1 MMNSEEFF
9 PIGNRV
15 KIRKR
20 GKKGTW
26 IAHFH
31 YDGDHRKKSMKTT
44 NKKVAIERAIKL
56 ENELQDG
63 TYQSSDSEIKIKEA
77 IERYIECLKTAKK
90 ARKTV
95 VRYLGI
101 LTKLCEFSEKK
112 KKRLLKQITAT
123 LFDQFRAVRNSEVST
138 RTLYHEGT
146 ICKTFLYWCVSRG
159 LLKQN
164 PLEKVKLNKPKP
176 RLRPSP
182 SLQDV
187 QKILND
193 STAGQKI
200 LYETLAYTGMRSGEL
215 RTLRKEDVDLKQNW
229 IHVVSRE
236 DAERTKT
243 GESRK
248 IPIHPELRK
257 LLEKRSAAPG
267 PWYFTA
273 EPSNRYPA
281 GDHWINPKKLNE
293 RFLGVA
299 ERVKLPTGRDALG
312 YTLHSLRHFFETHC
326 VNQGIPQRV
335 IDTWMGHQS
344 DRSMAAVY
352 YHLSDE
358 DSQAFMQR
366 VDFTL
371 PSTDSDD

>member
-1 MMNSEEFF
+1 MNSDEFF

-31 YDGDHRKKSMKTT
+31 YDGDHRKRSLKTS
-44 NKKVAIERAIKL
+44 NKKVAVERAIKL

-63 TYQSSDSEIKIKEA
+63 TYQSPDSEIKIKEA
-77 IERYIECLKTAKK
+77 VERYIECLTTAKR

-101 LTKLCEFSEKK
+101 LTNLCKFSEKK
-112 KKRLLKQITAT
+112 KKRLLRQITAS
-123 LFDQFRAVRNSEVST
+123 LFDQFRVERNSEVSA

-164 PLEKVKLNKPKP
+164 PLEKVKLYKPKP

-187 QKILND
+187 QKILKD
-193 STAGQKI
+193 STAGQSI
-200 LYETLAYTGMRSGEL
+200 LYTTLAYTGMRSGEL

-257 LLEKRSAAPG
+257 LLKKRCATPG

-299 ERVKLPTGRDALG
+299 ERVGLHTGRDALG
-312 YTLHSLRHFFETHC
+312 FTLHSLRHFFETHC

-366 VDFTL
+366 VEFKL
-371 PSTDSDD
+371 PSTESAN

>member
-1 MMNSEEFF
+1 MNPNDLL
-9 PIGNRV
+9 PIGNRL
-15 KIRKR
+15 KIRKG

-26 IAHFH
+26 IADFH
-31 YDGDHRKKSMKTT
+31 YDGQHRKKSMKTC
-44 NKKVAIERAIKL
+44 NKKIAIDRAMKL
-56 ENELQDG
+56 ENELLDG
-63 TYQSSDSEIKIKEA
+63 TYQNTESEIKLESA
-77 IERYIECLKTAKK
+77 INRYIESLVTDKR
-90 ARKTV
+90 ARKTL
-95 VRYLGI
+95 VRYRGV
-101 LTKLCEFSEKK
+101 LTKLLEFSQEKK
-112 KKRLLKQITAT
+112 RRLLKQITAS
-123 LFDQFRAVRNSEVST
+123 LFDQFRSERSSKVSA

-187 QKILND
+187 QKILKD
-193 STAGQKI
+193 CTEGQKI
-200 LYETLAYTGMRSGEL
+200 LYEALAYTGMRSGEL

-229 IHVVSRE
+229 IHVVSRD

-248 IPIHPELRK
+248 IPIHPDLRT

-273 EPSNRYPA
+273 EPSNKFPA

-299 ERVKLPTGRDALG
+299 ERVGLPIGRDDLG

-358 DSQAFMQR
+358 DSQAFIQQ

-371 PSTDSDD
+371 ASTESDD

>member
-1 MMNSEEFF
+1 MVNPTPGGSHFRAKVGPLYT
-9 PIGNRV
+9 PISTG
-15 KIRKR
+15 
-20 GKKGTW
+20 W
-26 IAHFH
+26 
-31 YDGDHRKKSMKTT
+31 
-44 NKKVAIERAIKL
+44 
-56 ENELQDG
+56 
-63 TYQSSDSEIKIKEA
+63 
-77 IERYIECLKTAKK
+77 
-90 ARKTV
+90 
-95 VRYLGI
+95 I
-101 LTKLCEFSEKK
+101 LTKLRDFSEKK
-112 KKRLLKQITAT
+112 KKRLPKQINAT
-123 LFDQFRAVRNSEVST
+123 MFDQFRAERSSEVSA

-159 LLKQN
+159 L
-164 PLEKVKLNKPKP
+164 
-176 RLRPSP
+176 
-182 SLQDV
+182 
-187 QKILND
+187 
-193 STAGQKI
+193 
-200 LYETLAYTGMRSGEL
+200 
-215 RTLRKEDVDLKQNW
+215 LKQNW

-257 LLEKRSAAPG
+257 LLKKRTATPG

-299 ERVKLPTGRDALG
+299 ERVGLHTGRDALG
-312 YTLHSLRHFFETHC
+312 FTLHSLRHFFETHC
-326 VNQGIPQRV
+326 VNQGTPQRV

-366 VDFTL
+366 VEFAL
-371 PSTDSDD
+371 PSTESAD

>member
-1 MMNSEEFF
+1 MSHNGKIKVGNKITIF
-9 PIGNRV
+9 P
-15 KIRKR
+15 R
-20 GKKGTW
+20 GKKGIYT
-26 IAHFH
+26 AEFF
-31 YDGDHRKKSMKTT
+31 YDGEHRRKSLKTC
-44 NKKVAIERAIKL
+44 NKKIAIDRATKL
-56 ENELQDG
+56 GNELLDG
-63 TYQSSDSEIKIKEA
+63 TYQKSDSEIRIEDA
-77 IERYIECLKTAKK
+77 IERYTESLTTDGR
-90 ARKTV
+90 ARKTL
-95 VRYLGI
+95 VRYRGV
-101 LTKLCEFSEKK
+101 LTKLMEFSEKK
-112 KKRLLKQITAT
+112 KKRLLRQITAS
-123 LFDQFRAVRNSEVST
+123 LFDQFRAERSSKVSV

-187 QKILND
+187 QKILMD
-193 STAGQKI
+193 CTEGQKI
-200 LYETLAYTGMRSGEL
+200 LYEALAYTGMRSGEL

-229 IHVVSRE
+229 IHVVSRD

-248 IPIHPELRK
+248 IPIHPELRT

-273 EPSNRYPA
+273 EPSNKFPA

-299 ERVKLPTGRDALG
+299 ERVGLPIGRDALG

-358 DSQAFMQR
+358 DSQAFIRQ

-371 PSTDSDD
+371 ASTESDD

>member
-1 MMNSEEFF
+1 MDSNEFI
-9 PIGNRV
+9 PIGNKV

-26 IAHFH
+26 VAHFH
-31 YDGDHRKKSMKTT
+31 HDGDHRKRSLKTA
-44 NKKVAIERAIKL
+44 NKKVAVERAIKL

-77 IERYIECLKTAKK
+77 IERYIECLTTAKK

-95 VRYLGI
+95 VRYQGV
-101 LTKLCEFSEKK
+101 LTKLCEFAEKK
-112 KKRLLKQITAT
+112 KKRLLRQINAT
-123 LFDQFRAVRNSEVST
+123 LFDQFRVERTLVVCEN
-138 RTLYHEGT
+138 TLYHEGT

-159 LLKQN
+159 LLKLN

-176 RLRPSP
+176 RRRPSP

-187 QKILND
+187 QKILQD
-193 STAGQKI
+193 STAGQSV
-200 LYETLAYTGMRSGEL
+200 LYTTLAYTGMRSGEL

-248 IPIHPELRK
+248 IPVHPELRK
-257 LLEKRSAAPG
+257 LLEKRAAAPG

-273 EPSNRYPA
+273 EPSNKYPA

-358 DSQAFMQR
+358 DSQAFMQQ

>member
-1 MMNSEEFF
+1 MKPND
-9 PIGNRV
+9 PIPVGNCVTV
-15 KIRKR
+15 KRR
-20 GKKGTW
+20 GKKGIFT
-26 IAHFH
+26 AEFF
-31 YDGDHRKKSMKTT
+31 YDGEHRRKSLKTC
-44 NKKVAIERAIKL
+44 NKKIAIDRATKL
-56 ENELQDG
+56 GNELLEG
-63 TYQSSDSEIKIKEA
+63 TYQKSDSDISLEDA
-77 IERYIECLKTAKK
+77 IERYLESLTTDSR
-90 ARKTV
+90 ARKTL
-95 VRYLGI
+95 VRYRGV
-101 LTKLCEFSEKK
+101 LTKLREFSKKK
-112 KKRLLKQITAT
+112 KKRLLRQISAT
-123 LFDQFRAVRNSEVST
+123 LFDQFRAERSLKVSA

-159 LLKQN
+159 LLKLN
-164 PLEKVKLNKPKP
+164 PLEKVKLNKPKL

-182 SLQDV
+182 TLQDV
-187 QKILND
+187 QKILKD
-193 STAGQKI
+193 STAGQSM
-200 LYETLAYTGMRSGEL
+200 LYTTLAYTGMRSGEL

-229 IHVVSRE
+229 IHVISRE

-273 EPSNRYPA
+273 EPSNKYPA

-299 ERVKLPTGRDALG
+299 ERVGLHTGRDALG

-358 DSQAFMQR
+358 DSQAFMQQ
-366 VDFTL
+366 VNFTL
-371 PSTDSDD
+371 PPTESAN